1 MTLDDMHIKIQE
13 AILSREI
20 QKAVDAVKTHSIND
34 QSEIGERELRKILNQ
49 CLSGVSLQLQN
60 TFVDQLRNFNLS
72 NEITLFRT
80 FQVSEVLAAL
90 ETLKV
95 IPNEGM
101 QSNRQN
107 QHSEIDQYF
116 FGTEGAGK
124 REETQDSYRLT
135 NKGTL
140 N

>member
-101 QSNRQN
+101 QSNR
-107 QHSEIDQYF
+107 
-116 FGTEGAGK
+116 
-124 REETQDSYRLT
+124 
-135 NKGTL
+135 
-140 N
+140 